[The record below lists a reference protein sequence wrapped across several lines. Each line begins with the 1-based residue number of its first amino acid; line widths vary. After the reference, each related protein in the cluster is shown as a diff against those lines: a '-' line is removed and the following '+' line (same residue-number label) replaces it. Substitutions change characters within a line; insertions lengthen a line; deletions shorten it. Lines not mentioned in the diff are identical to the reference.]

1 MNKISR
7 LVEQAQI
14 KSDIPAFRVG
24 DTLKVH
30 VKVVEG
36 EKTRVQVFE
45 GIVIRRRGD
54 GLRETFTVRKISS
67 GIGVERIFPLNSPML
82 DKIQVVRQGHVHQ
95 ARLFYLRDLRGK
107 AAQVKEKDLRAKPAK
122 SKSAAA

>member
-1 MNKISR
+1 MNRITR

-14 KSDIPAFRVG
+14 KSNIPAFRVG

-45 GIVIRRRGD
+45 GIVIKRRGD

-67 GIGVERIFPLNSPML
+67 GIGVERIFPLNSPMI
-82 DKIQVVRQGHVHQ
+82 DKIQMVRQGHVRQ
-95 ARLFYLRDLRGK
+95 SRLFYLRDLKGK
-107 AAQVKEKDLRAKPAK
+107 AAQVKERDLRAKK
-122 SKSAAA
+122 KTAAA